1 MSAIFTL
8 LELPTLQDLK
18 DVEADLRAR
27 EKLVGILKPRSAKTF
42 PEPSSDLIGFRFFV
56 LTRQLPCFRVSFL
69 NQVAIP
75 LRGLNTF
82 LRFLLKGVQHINP
95 FAKLDLRNDT
105 INVRGIAQAASTQTD
120 VSRVLT
126 SVSSQ
131 HPPSRRNSVRR

>member
-1 MSAIFTL
+1 MPAIFTL

-42 PEPSSDLIGFRFFV
+42 PEPSSDLIGFRFFA
-56 LTRQLPCFRVSFL
+56 LTRQLLCFRVSFL

-95 FAKLDLRNDT
+95 FAKLDRRNDT
-105 INVRGIAQAASTQTD
+105 INVRCIAQGGLNNADTLERFGIPRHAAKLD
-120 VSRVLT
+120 
-126 SVSSQ
+126 
-131 HPPSRRNSVRR
+131 